1 MATYISQVDV
11 SLNKTHEQH
20 LLARGFKKL
29 PNDLNKGACGNEI
42 YIWYKEG
49 QRGAAIT
56 RLQVSHNPDMA
67 TGLASAG
74 YTQIAKDLNAGAGG
88 DYIYLWYH
96 RGSGEYDTPIV
107 DIDVT
112 TDAKNEAAKFR
123 FGWERLSC
131 DLNRNAGGSWV
142 HFWVKRAEQTYI
154 CDITATDS
162 YGSDTDLFQGGYIRV
177 DENTNRG
184 AGGSEDFI
192 WYRQTTDPKQALT
205 DLQVSTSEAEVF
217 AFQQQGYTCVSVN
230 LSGEGSGQLVY
241 VWYKKGG
248 PSNHIKA
255 FAVLVNSA
263 LIPAYTKAG
272 LTVIDKDIDAGS
284 HNFSEYLCVYQ

>member
-1 MATYISQVDV
+1 
-11 SLNKTHEQH
+11 
-20 LLARGFKKL
+20 
-29 PNDLNKGACGNEI
+29 
-42 YIWYKEG
+42 
-49 QRGAAIT
+49 
-56 RLQVSHNPDMA
+56 MA
-67 TGLASAG
+67 TGLNRAG

-88 DYIYLWYH
+88 DNIYLWYH

-107 DIDVT
+107 DI
-112 TDAKNEAAKFR
+112 N
-123 FGWERLSC
+123 RLSC
-131 DLNRNAGGSWV
+131 HLNLNTGGSWI

-162 YGSDTDLFQGGYIRV
+162 YRSDNDLFQTRYIRV

-192 WYRQTTDPKQALT
+192 WYRQTTDPKRALT
-205 DLQVSTSEAEVF
+205 DLQVSTSEAEMF

-248 PSNHIKA
+248 PSNPIKA
-255 FAVLVNSA
+255 IAVLVNSA
-263 LIPAYTKAG
+263 LIPAYIKAG
-272 LTVIDKDIDAGS
+272 LTVIDKDIDAGCDC
-284 HNFSEYLCVYQ
+284 FSDYLCVYQ